1 MDRKNDSCIKTIGYQ
16 RPDLKEHRVDE
27 EILRR
32 LEANDPGVEYL
43 SFIDDEYSDEGWI
56 LGTGSAIGDSNLLR
70 MLKICWT
77 VPEIHLLDEFCLGLR
92 HNRSIECLILR
103 LDVY

>member
-32 LEANDPGVEYL
+32 LEVNDPGVEYL
-43 SFIDDEYSDEGWI
+43 SYTDDCYYD
-56 LGTGSAIGDSNLLR
+56 D
-70 MLKICWT
+70 
-77 VPEIHLLDEFCLGLR
+77 
-92 HNRSIECLILR
+92 LR
-103 LDVY
+103 LDRRNWECYRSQQCFENAKILVL